1 MLILAFGDVHMQPGR
16 ASEIPEIRR
25 ADCVVVTGDL
35 TIRGG
40 EKEIRMA
47 LEPILALAPRVY
59 AQIGN
64 MDTDRAHAWLCEKGI
79 NLHGKGVRLGDV
91 GLFGVGGSGPTPF
104 GTPSEFSEGQIAA
117 WLRQAYAEVQGAPFR
132 VLISHTPPFGTAVDQ
147 VRGGRHAGSRS
158 VREFL
163 ETWPCDVC
171 VCGHIHEAAGT
182 DRLGGCLVLNPGPLP
197 SGGYVRIECDGK
209 ALKASLEKL

>member
-1 MLILAFGDVHMQPGR
+1 MLIVAFGDVHMQPDR
-16 ASEIPEIRR
+16 AAEIPEVRK

-40 EKEIRMA
+40 EKEIRRA
-47 LEPILALAPRVY
+47 LEPILGLGPRVY

-79 NLHGKGVRLGDV
+79 NLHGRGVRLGQV
-91 GLFGVGGSGPTPF
+91 GLFGVGGSTPTPF
-104 GTPSEFSEGQIAA
+104 GTPSEFGEDQIAG
-117 WLRQAYAEVQGAPFR
+117 WLRQAYAEVEGVSFR
-132 VLISHTPPFGTAVDQ
+132 VLISHTPPFGTTVDK

-163 ETWPCDVC
+163 EAWPCDVC
-171 VCGHIHEAAGT
+171 VCGHIHEAVGA

-209 ALKASLEKL
+209 SLRASLEKM